1 MGKKINSCGTVFEKL
16 ILIFAFCDMYH
27 YDEIL
32 WTNMTCLAHVSSA
45 RLFRAAPLI
54 NKTFRELEA
63 IKREDH
69 ARVTM

>member
-1 MGKKINSCGTVFEKL
+1 
-16 ILIFAFCDMYH
+16 MYH

-45 RLFRAAPLI
+45 RLFRAASLI